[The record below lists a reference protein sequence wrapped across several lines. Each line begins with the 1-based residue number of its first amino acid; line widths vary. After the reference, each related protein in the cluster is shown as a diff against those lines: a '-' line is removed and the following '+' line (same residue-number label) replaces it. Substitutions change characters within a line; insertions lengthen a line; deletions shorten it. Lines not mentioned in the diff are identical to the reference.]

1 MACLLNALL
10 FQQTMKHRNH
20 CAPQNRL
27 SWSRYNAIHLDRQSF
42 YDHSV

>member
-1 MACLLNALL
+1 MACLLNALP
-10 FQQTMKHRNH
+10 FQQTMKHRNQ
-20 CAPQNRL
+20 CSPQNRL